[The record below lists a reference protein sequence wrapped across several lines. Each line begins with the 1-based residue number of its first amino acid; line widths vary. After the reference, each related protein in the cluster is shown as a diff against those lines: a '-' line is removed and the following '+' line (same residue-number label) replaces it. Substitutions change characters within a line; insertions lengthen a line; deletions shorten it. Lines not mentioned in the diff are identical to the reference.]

1 VATLPIVGVQ
11 AWFDWLAVGKEASDV
26 YTTNKNWIGLS
37 RDLSGI
43 PRRMLTDFTVPESER
58 ASRAA
63 NVAGWALW
71 GVVFLT
77 TTAVYLGRA
86 DRRYRTGL
94 GAGFLFLGAYLCC
107 YRFMYYDVLL
117 SVLPFAVL
125 FADPRRFLR
134 ATPYEL
140 RSVDGPTPDLLRPR
154 WVGYVNSFPL
164 TVLVVLL
171 LIENWLLHLG
181 IQGEVGL
188 GYFATTTTA
197 VGGGTEKHVPTVSV
211 ELSLYQAWET
221 ILLLLLWGWCALRLM
236 SGGDWGEPV
245 YSVTPRSASSAAPT
259 SGERISDSPTSTA

>member
-1 VATLPIVGVQ
+1 
-11 AWFDWLAVGKEASDV
+11 
-26 YTTNKNWIGLS
+26 
-37 RDLSGI
+37 
-43 PRRMLTDFTVPESER
+43 MLTDFTVPESER
-58 ASRAA
+58 VSRAA

-71 GVVFLT
+71 AAVFVTTVV
-77 TTAVYLGRA
+77 VYLGRA

-117 SVLPFAVL
+117 SVLPLAVL
-125 FADPRRFLR
+125 FADPWRFLR

-140 RSVDGPTPDLLRPR
+140 RPVDGPPQDPLRPR

-164 TVLVVLL
+164 TILAALL

-181 IQGEVGL
+181 VQGEIGL
-188 GYFATTTTA
+188 GYFATATTA
-197 VGGGTEKHVPTVSV
+197 GPGGTEKLVPSVSA

-221 ILLLLLWGWCALRLM
+221 ILLLLLWGWCVLRLVW
-236 SGGDWGEPV
+236 GGDWGEPS
-245 YSVTPRSASSAAPT
+245 YDVTPRRPSSAAPT